1 MVLDRSHSYKKLQNT
16 DIMNWRSTNLTFSS
30 FFFVKYQN
38 IIETQF
44 YTEVI
49 MGNDIDVF
57 TKLEMIDDS
66 PQFAMLFED
75 ESESAQKIAQHKIW
89 LQSIRH
95 ERPSVNKPF
104 RVGIYIRYFNQTKY
118 TDYIEYHKKQFE
130 DSISLCPKWQLVD
143 FYIDEGS
150 TAPRM
155 EYAKEWSRLLEDC
168 MEGKVDLIITQKV
181 SNVSRDMT
189 EIAICTR
196 LLAAQD
202 PPIGIYFVS
211 EDIFSLAS
219 YYQDDLHDTFF
230 LPEGMTMSLPDDI

>member
-1 MVLDRSHSYKKLQNT
+1 MTS
-16 DIMNWRSTNLTFSS
+16 SS

-118 TDYIEYHKKQFE
+118 TD
-130 DSISLCPKWQLVD
+130 
-143 FYIDEGS
+143 
-150 TAPRM
+150 
-155 EYAKEWSRLLEDC
+155 
-168 MEGKVDLIITQKV
+168 
-181 SNVSRDMT
+181 
-189 EIAICTR
+189 
-196 LLAAQD
+196 
-202 PPIGIYFVS
+202 
-211 EDIFSLAS
+211 
-219 YYQDDLHDTFF
+219 
-230 LPEGMTMSLPDDI
+230 

>member
-1 MVLDRSHSYKKLQNT
+1 
-16 DIMNWRSTNLTFSS
+16 MNWRSTNLTFSS

-130 DSISLCPKWQLVD
+130 DSIALCPKWQLVD